1 MGIEALLETMN
12 KLRDLHVALFDLAV
26 EKTPILVRNAV
37 DELNAIVNKEGKL
50 LRGIAELERERIQ
63 RINEYLLAR
72 GYNPNPKITISDLV
86 KVIFKADDK
95 LALAESQKNLVATLA
110 KLKERN
116 SLNQKLV
123 EQSLAFIDYSLDL
136 VIGAPEDDMMYQNP
150 QRQKSNNRLG
160 IFDTR
165 A

>member
-1 MGIEALLETMN
+1 M
-12 KLRDLHVALFDLAV
+12 
-26 EKTPILVRNAV
+26 
-37 DELNAIVNKEGKL
+37 
-50 LRGIAELERERIQ
+50 
-63 RINEYLLAR
+63 
-72 GYNPNPKITISDLV
+72 
-86 KVIFKADDK
+86 KVIFKAEEK
-95 LALAESQKNLVATLA
+95 IALAESQKNLIEAIS

-150 QRQKSNNRLG
+150 QRQKNNNRLG

>member
-1 MGIEALLETMN
+1 MGIDALLETMS
-12 KLRDLHVALFDLAV
+12 KLRQFHVALLQLAE

-37 DELNAIVNKEGKL
+37 DELNGIVNKEGKL
-50 LRGIAELERERIQ
+50 MRGIAELERERIQ
-63 RINEYLLAR
+63 HINEYLLAR

-86 KVIFKADDK
+86 KVIFKAEDK
-95 LALAESQKNLVATLA
+95 LALAESQRNLIETLA

-116 SLNQKLV
+116 TLNQKLV

-136 VIGAPEDDMMYQNP
+136 VIGAPEDEMMYQNP
-150 QRQKSNNRLG
+150 QRQKNNNRLG